1 MIWHSAP
8 HWALRCHA
16 ILETRVSIHKKL
28 TFLKRGNKQKFL
40 IWIFTSI
47 KKRLE
52 MSTKAKQKQW
62 FLQKTFMPI
71 FLTVHY
77 VTMYITGFGWSTSD
91 LLLPTCVGKETEA
104 AITPKVPPNQLPTTT
119 ISVSTIQRPLISY
132 SRLCQRQTAL
142 HFITQKNASV
152 PVVHKQ
158 TQTLIL

>member
-1 MIWHSAP
+1 
-8 HWALRCHA
+8 
-16 ILETRVSIHKKL
+16 
-28 TFLKRGNKQKFL
+28 
-40 IWIFTSI
+40 
-47 KKRLE
+47 

-158 TQTLIL
+158 TQTLILQLHKIFSTQRITTRSIIHFYMDRFLLKSLSHTDLHRFSCIF